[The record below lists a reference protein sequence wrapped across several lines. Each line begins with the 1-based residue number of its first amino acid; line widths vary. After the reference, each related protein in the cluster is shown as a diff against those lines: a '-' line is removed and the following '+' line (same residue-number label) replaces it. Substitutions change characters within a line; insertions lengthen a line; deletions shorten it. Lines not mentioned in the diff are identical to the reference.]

1 MSRRLLLRFYG
12 ITQWKN
18 FRHDW
23 FNFPSVDQ
31 LCDFSEIV
39 RIHLYGNTRQ
49 SAAQYR
55 YPPLRDYPGLEALAH
70 ERFLP
75 HAR

>member
-23 FNFPSVDQ
+23 FNFPTVDQ

-39 RIHLYGNTRQ
+39 GIGMNRNARATDIMFLKLGGIR
-49 SAAQYR
+49 S
-55 YPPLRDYPGLEALAH
+55 RDQ
-70 ERFLP
+70 
-75 HAR
+75 